1 MKLCFEKMLDA
12 WVPWMLI
19 GSIAGTW
26 MFWP

>member
-1 MKLCFEKMLDA
+1 VKLCLEKILTA

-19 GSIAGTW
+19 GSVAGTL